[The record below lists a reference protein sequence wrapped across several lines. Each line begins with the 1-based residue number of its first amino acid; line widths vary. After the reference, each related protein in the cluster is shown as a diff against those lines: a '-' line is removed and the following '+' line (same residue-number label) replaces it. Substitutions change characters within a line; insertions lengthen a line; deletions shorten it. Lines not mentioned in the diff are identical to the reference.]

1 MSVKTKI
8 YALED
13 EMNECMIEA
22 APRVRL
28 QMNHIANK
36 IDNVFRLY
44 KNNIRKDEG
53 IHMIQ
58 LIEKIKFILQ
68 RIQNKNKNKNSNS
81 NGNVTVENRVNSD
94 MIRLNEVL
102 HDLKHHFKE
111 EDSDDEVGEDE
122 DEDHYFNAFAVVY

>member
-68 RIQNKNKNKNSNS
+68 RIQNKNNNN
-81 NGNVTVENRVNSD
+81 NGNVTVGNRMNSD
-94 MIRLNEVL
+94 MSRLNEVL

-122 DEDHYFNAFAVVY
+122 DHYFNAFAVVY

>member
-28 QMNHIANK
+28 QMNLIANK

-68 RIQNKNKNKNSNS
+68 RIQNKNKNSNS
-81 NGNVTVENRVNSD
+81 NGNVTVGNRVNSD

>member
-13 EMNECMIEA
+13 EMNDCMIEA
-22 APRVRL
+22 DARVRI
-28 QMNHIANK
+28 QMHHIASK
-36 IDNVFRLY
+36 IDNVFRMY

-68 RIQNKNKNKNSNS
+68 RIQNKNKNS
-81 NGNVTVENRVNSD
+81 NGIVTVGNRMNSD

-111 EDSDDEVGEDE
+111 EEIDGEGEDE
-122 DEDHYFNAFAVVY
+122 DVIEDTYFNAFAVVY

>member
-1 MSVKTKI
+1 MSVKLISTKI

-22 APRVRL
+22 DARVRI
-28 QMNHIANK
+28 QMNHIASK
-36 IDNVFRLY
+36 IDNVFRMY
-44 KNNIRKDEG
+44 KYNIRKDEG

-68 RIQNKNKNKNSNS
+68 RIQNKNKNGNS
-81 NGNVTVENRVNSD
+81 TVVKLMNSD

-102 HDLKHHFKE
+102 DDLKCHFKS
-111 EDSDDEVGEDE
+111 EDDPDLDLEVEDE
-122 DEDHYFNAFAVVY
+122 DNYFNAFAIVY